1 MSETD
6 IGPNPEFDADESK
19 SHLCN
24 SLNAMHGFCTH
35 RGKPDSMEFIPIIS
49 KDLYSMGCYFE
60 RAQALI
66 TYLKKRLEDSE
77 IRTKA
82 ISEQYAQE
90 FQKRLAVEKE
100 RDCYKYEQG
109 EHRGRDGF

>member
-6 IGPNPEFDADESK
+6 SGPNPEFDVDESQ

-24 SLNAMHGFCTH
+24 SLNAMTGFCMH
-35 RGKPDSMEFIPIIS
+35 RSKPDSMECIPIIS

-66 TYLKKRLEDSE
+66 TYLKERLENNE

-100 RDCYKYEQG
+100 RDCYKNYESS
-109 EHRGRDGF
+109 RYL

>member
-6 IGPNPEFDADESK
+6 IATNPEFDADESK

-24 SLNAMHGFCTH
+24 SLNAMHMFCKL
-35 RGKPDSMEFIPIIS
+35 RSRPDSIECVPIVS

-66 TYLKKRLEDSE
+66 QYLQKKLENAE
-77 IRTKA
+77 IRAQAMSESYTK
-82 ISEQYAQE
+82 E
-90 FQKRLAVEKE
+90 FYKRKAVEKE

-109 EHRGRDGF
+109 ERRGRDGF